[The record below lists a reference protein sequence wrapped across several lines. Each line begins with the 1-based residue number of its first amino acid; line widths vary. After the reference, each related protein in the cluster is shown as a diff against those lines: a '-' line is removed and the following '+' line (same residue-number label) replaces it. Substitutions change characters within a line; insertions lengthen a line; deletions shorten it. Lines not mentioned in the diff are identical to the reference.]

1 MIAEYVRNDQAPI
14 AQDLFDQQLINA
26 REKPDEV
33 TFVNSLSACGLHSS
47 FEHGELVAKEID
59 KLGHAHPASY
69 STLSKIH
76 SERGVWNSVQEFR
89 KTMEEKGIRKQNAGS
104 WVEFLHGMR

>member
-1 MIAEYVRNDQAPI
+1 MRSYWHGTLHFQ
-14 AQDLFDQQLINA
+14 INA

>member
-1 MIAEYVRNDQAPI
+1 MFLANEKRINKAWSV
-14 AQDLFDQQLINA
+14 FDNMSEKNVINA

-33 TFVNSLSACGLHSS
+33 TFVNALSAS
-47 FEHGELVAKEID
+47 FEHGESVAKEID

-76 SERGVWNSVQEFR
+76 SERGGWNSVQEFR

>member
-33 TFVNSLSACGLHSS
+33 TFVNALSACGLHSS
-47 FEHGELVAKEID
+47 FEHGESVAKEID

-69 STLSKIH
+69 STLSNIH
-76 SERGVWNSVQEFR
+76 SERGVWNSVQDFR
-89 KTMEEKGIRKQNAGS
+89 KTLEEKGIRKQNAGS